1 MYSSS
6 LSIVPLHNCSI
17 VPPSGPKCNSCQ
29 MMDSI
34 CSRGQGSYLTWN
46 SRTSFPKFSE
56 LNEVWVGNHA
66 QRRMSFKLCC
76 ARVSLEEDVL
86 AIQAKGLPKDEESDS
101 QSSTEEV
108 GERPL
113 SIGELKILLADSQR
127 SRLTKKLSEA
137 NQLNRFLKR
146 KLQEK
151 EEAFNEFRTD
161 LAVIELEIQAL
172 VGIAEEITKAG
183 IPGGSRK
190 INGKYIQSHLLTRLK
205 AIQEKL
211 KEQIKDVNAEQS
223 KDVPLSWSGMAESVQ
238 VMGSFDGWT
247 QGEHLSPEYT
257 GSYTRF
263 STTLMLPPGRYEIKF
278 LIDGEWHISPQL
290 PTVGEGLMM
299 NNLLVVE

>member
-1 MYSSS
+1 M
-6 LSIVPLHNCSI
+6 LR
-17 VPPSGPKCNSCQ
+17 CQ

-211 KEQIKDVNAEQS
+211 KEQIKDVNAAQS

-278 LIDGEWHISPQL
+278 LIDALWSSQIKQL
-290 PTVGEGLMM
+290 KSNYLVGVMLHSLSNFIAAIGIK
-299 NNLLVVE
+299 V